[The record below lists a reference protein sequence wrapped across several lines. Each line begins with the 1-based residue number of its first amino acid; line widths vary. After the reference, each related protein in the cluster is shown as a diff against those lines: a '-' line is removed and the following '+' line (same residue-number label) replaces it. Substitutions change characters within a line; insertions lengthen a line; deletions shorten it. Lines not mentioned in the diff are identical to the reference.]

1 MKRDTMCEGFDE
13 YAVKL
18 IRHKARQLVGRA
30 GLVEADRDDLEQDM
44 LMDLLR
50 RLPRFDP
57 GKAKRETFIARIVEH
72 RVAVIIGTQKAG
84 LRDYRRNAGS
94 LDDWCAAEGGGT
106 GDAPPVL
113 DQNSYRRE
121 TLEAARQNE
130 DLRDLRRDMARI
142 VDELPSDLRDLCRR
156 LLTSTVS
163 EVSRETGVPRGTIY
177 ESVQKLRSRFERA
190 GLAAYLDFSPTHL
203 AERRYVNLERR

>member
-1 MKRDTMCEGFDE
+1 MGRDNRYEGLDE

-30 GLVEADRDDLEQDM
+30 GLVAADRDDLEQDM
-44 LMDLLR
+44 VMDLLH

-57 GKAKRETFIARIVEH
+57 SKAKRETFIARIVEH
-72 RVAVIIGTQKAG
+72 RVATIIETQKAG

-94 LDDWCAAEGGGT
+94 LDERRADEGGGT
-106 GDAPPVL
+106 SDTPPVL
-113 DQNSYRRE
+113 DQDSYRRE
-121 TLEAARQNE
+121 TLDAARQDE
-130 DLRDLRRDMARI
+130 DLRDLRRDMAR
-142 VDELPSDLRDLCRR
+142 VLEELPPDLRELCRR

-177 ESVQKLRSRFERA
+177 ESVQKLRGRFERA
-190 GLAAYLDFSPTHL
+190 GLAAYLDGADTS
-203 AERRYVNLERR
+203 RRAPVGNR